1 MDIIELPEI
10 EDTICWKLTEAILE
24 VVVEIEQESGKDF
37 SIGFREIENAG
48 YSTGYLPEMRDL
60 TFSILREMGINVTST
75 R

>member
-1 MDIIELPEI
+1 MDIIELP
-10 EDTICWKLTEAILE
+10 
-24 VVVEIEQESGKDF
+24 EIEQESGKDF